1 MVAHLLRGGFESAEL
16 FTRKPGHGEE
26 ALGGEIRDELRHGDE
41 GLVREHGAVE
51 GHVLGLA
58 GVVEFLAQA
67 VGDFLDH
74 RVGID
79 RAVHALEH
87 AEQGAQLADIGFN
100 RAGHVRILQLA
111 GNLAAIVQRGA
122 VDLAEGGGVRGLVGE
137 AGELCLPPWPELGA
151 HAALDEGPAQGRS
164 LGLQLTEF
172 GGVFGRQEIRD
183 CGDQLRDLHQRAFGL
198 AEGGS
203 EGFGGALVP
212 LVAAEKGLG
221 REGEARTGEVCAD
234 LRGARYAARE
244 AVAFGIVRSGGFIGH
259 AADIEG
265 RRLL

>member
-1 MVAHLLRGGFESAEL
+1 M
-16 FTRKPGHGEE
+16 
-26 ALGGEIRDELRHGDE
+26 
-41 GLVREHGAVE
+41 
-51 GHVLGLA
+51 
-58 GVVEFLAQA
+58 
-67 VGDFLDH
+67 
-74 RVGID
+74 
-79 RAVHALEH
+79 
-87 AEQGAQLADIGFN
+87 
-100 RAGHVRILQLA
+100 QLA

-151 HAALDEGPAQGRS
+151 HAALDEGPAHGRS

-183 CGDQLRDLHQRAFGL
+183 RGDELRDLHQRALGL
-198 AEGGS
+198 AEGGG
-203 EGFGGALVP
+203 ERFGGALVP

-244 AVAFGIVRSGGFIGH
+244 AVAFGIVRPGRFIGH